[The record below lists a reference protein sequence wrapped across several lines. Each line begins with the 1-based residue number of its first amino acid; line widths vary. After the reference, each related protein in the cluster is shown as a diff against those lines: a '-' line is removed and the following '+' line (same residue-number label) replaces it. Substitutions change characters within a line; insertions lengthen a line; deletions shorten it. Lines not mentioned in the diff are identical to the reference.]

1 MDDTHRIIRNCLL
14 KAQVAINDGIL
25 TIEDNDK
32 LLATN
37 LQWLDTNLSA
47 IITSLGRT

>member
-1 MDDTHRIIRNCLL
+1 MDDIHRIVRNCIL

-25 TIEDNDK
+25 ALDDQDK

-37 LQWLDTNLSA
+37 LRWLDTNLSA
-47 IITSLGRT
+47 IISTLERT